1 MTGALDRC
9 AEKKKDRQKKMR
21 RAKSDLTKVEYSLK
35 TLPLADIVCRG
46 ENRWNEKQM
55 RALAAKFVLDGM
67 PHLSVNFVDGEY
79 LLLSGEREYF
89 ALRYSGVKNVL
100 CKVYRFQ
107 GEDADIFAIAERI
120 KEGDLSA
127 MDEAYLMGRLVK
139 DYGLTQ
145 DVVAAMVGKS
155 RPAVANTLRLL
166 TLSPEVVG
174 LIESEQLSAGHARA
188 LVRMPKEKQYAFAC
202 SVIEHNYT
210 VRETEKAAQAFFGEE
225 KARKT
230 KKSGDR
236 DELKALL
243 LRMREVFKTKVTLIG
258 NEEKGKIV
266 LEYYSEDDLYRL
278 EELLEKLEK

>member
-1 MTGALDRC
+1 
-9 AEKKKDRQKKMR
+9 MR

-35 TLPLADIVCRG
+35 TIPLTEIVCNG
-46 ENRWNEKQM
+46 ENRWKEKQM

-67 PHLSVNFVDGEY
+67 PSLSVNYVDGEY
-79 LLLSGEREYF
+79 VLLSGEREYF
-89 ALRYSGVKNVL
+89 SMRYAGVKTAL
-100 CKVYRFQ
+100 CKVYRFV
-107 GEDADIFAIAERI
+107 GEDAEIFTIAERI

-188 LVRMPKEKQYAFAC
+188 LVSMPKDKQYAFAL

-210 VRETEKAAQAFFGEE
+210 VLETEKAAQEFLGEE
-225 KARKT
+225 KS
-230 KKSGDR
+230 KKSKKGGDR
-236 DELKALL
+236 EALKALVT
-243 LRMREVFKTKVTLIG
+243 RMREAFKTKVTLIG

-278 EELLEKLEK
+278 EELLEKMEK

>member
-1 MTGALDRC
+1 
-9 AEKKKDRQKKMR
+9 MR

-35 TLPLADIVCRG
+35 TLPLTEIVCQG
-46 ENRWNEKQM
+46 QNRWNEKQM

-89 ALRYSGVKNVL
+89 ALRFAGVKNVL
-100 CKVYRFQ
+100 CKVYRFE
-107 GEDADIFAIAERI
+107 GEDAEIFAVAERI

-174 LIESEQLSAGHARA
+174 LI
-188 LVRMPKEKQYAFAC
+188 
-202 SVIEHNYT
+202 
-210 VRETEKAAQAFFGEE
+210 
-225 KARKT
+225 
-230 KKSGDR
+230 
-236 DELKALL
+236 
-243 LRMREVFKTKVTLIG
+243 
-258 NEEKGKIV
+258 
-266 LEYYSEDDLYRL
+266 
-278 EELLEKLEK
+278 

>member
-1 MTGALDRC
+1 
-9 AEKKKDRQKKMR
+9 MR
-21 RAKSDLTKVEYSLK
+21 RAKNDLTKVEFSLK
-35 TLPLADIVCRG
+35 TVPVADLVCNG
-46 ENRWNEKQM
+46 ENRWKEKQL
-55 RALAAKFVLDGM
+55 RALAAKFVLEGT
-67 PHLSVNFVDGEY
+67 PPLSVNFVDGEY
-79 LLLSGEREYF
+79 LLLSGEKEYF
-89 ALRYSGVKNVL
+89 AMRFAGIKSAL

-107 GEDADIFAIAERI
+107 GEDAEIFTIAERI

-127 MDEAYLMGRLVK
+127 MDEAYLMGRMVK

-188 LVRMPKEKQYAFAC
+188 LVRMPKEKQYAFAL
-202 SVIEHNYT
+202 SVIEHGYT

-225 KARKT
+225 KTRKS
-230 KKSGDR
+230 KKGGDR
-236 DELKALL
+236 DALKALVA
-243 LRMREVFKTKVTLIG
+243 RMRETFKTKVTLIG

-278 EELLEKLEK
+278 EEILEKIER